1 MVINE
6 KINRLKQTFF
16 KKDILQ
22 HDDNLDNDNKEL
34 LNYYSSLVVYHPDI
48 IIIFSKDAEIVSLDN
63 KKIYSL
69 FGKSINNT
77 EELKEYISEQNY
89 QVLSS
94 AFAQTLKRKSEKRKI
109 EVVDKNDKSLSL
121 GLTFIPIVDKD
132 EVEGV
137 YLIITD
143 ITEKVVQGKART
155 F

>member
-77 EELKEYISEQNY
+77 EELKEYITKHFSTGGY
-89 QVLSS
+89 
-94 AFAQTLKRKSEKRKI
+94 
-109 EVVDKNDKSLSL
+109 
-121 GLTFIPIVDKD
+121 
-132 EVEGV
+132 V
-137 YLIITD
+137 YMV
-143 ITEKVVQGKART
+143 K
-155 F
+155 